1 MDTIPIAGRLNVIRD
16 CVNALRELR
25 PLTYDEFAREH
36 VLVTSAE
43 RDFQIAIQ
51 AALDIGSI
59 ILADQQVMVPDRY
72 SDIFPAL
79 AEIGVLPADLAQK
92 LVGMAKFR
100 NVLVHL
106 YLEVDLKRVYRY
118 LQENL
123 GDFETYARY
132 VGEWLQMHA
141 AED

>member
-1 MDTIPIAGRLNVIRD
+1 M
-16 CVNALRELR
+16 NALRELR

-79 AEIGVLPADLAQK
+79 AEIVA
-92 LVGMAKFR
+92 
-100 NVLVHL
+100 
-106 YLEVDLKRVYRY
+106 
-118 LQENL
+118 
-123 GDFETYARY
+123 
-132 VGEWLQMHA
+132 
-141 AED
+141 

>member
-1 MDTIPIAGRLNVIRD
+1 M
-16 CVNALRELR
+16 NALRELR

-36 VLVTSAE
+36 VLVASAE

-59 ILADQQVMVPDRY
+59 ILADQQVMVPNRY

-79 AEIGVLPADLAQK
+79 AEIGVLPADLARK

-106 YLEVDLKRVYRY
+106 YLEVDLERVYRY
-118 LQENL
+118 LQEDL
-123 GDFETYARY
+123 DDFETFARC
-132 VGEWLQMHA
+132 VSEWLQRHA
-141 AED
+141 SQD

>member
-1 MDTIPIAGRLNVIRD
+1 VDTIPIAGRLNVIRD